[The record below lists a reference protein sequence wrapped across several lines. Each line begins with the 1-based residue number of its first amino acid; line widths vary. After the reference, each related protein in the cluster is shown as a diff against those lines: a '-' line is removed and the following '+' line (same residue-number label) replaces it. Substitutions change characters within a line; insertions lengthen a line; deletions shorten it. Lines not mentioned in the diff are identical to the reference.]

1 MPMKS
6 PVVLLCAALLV
17 ASCRPARDNDEQAAL
32 RIWEGMGIA
41 TLRIERQDGGAD
53 RLEVRVADEWA
64 ERAQGM
70 QFLSAARIRAYPI
83 WFIFPA
89 PTNVGWHMQNVRAP
103 LDIAWVDEDGRV
115 TKVQRMEPEKDGYA
129 ADLPARYALEVAAGE
144 AERLGIQRGTRLFL
158 PNDARKP

>member
-6 PVVLLCAALLV
+6 PVVLLCAALLF
-17 ASCRPARDNDEQAAL
+17 ASCRAAPDTDEKAAL
-32 RIWEGMGIA
+32 RLWEGMGSA
-41 TLRIERQDGGAD
+41 TLRIERPDGGAD

-70 QFLSAARIRAYPI
+70 QFLSAATIRAYPI
-83 WFIFPA
+83 WFVFPA
-89 PTNVGWHMQNVRAP
+89 PTSVGWHMQNVRAP

-144 AERLGIQRGTRLFL
+144 AERLGIKRGTRLSVIS
-158 PNDARKP
+158 DGHR